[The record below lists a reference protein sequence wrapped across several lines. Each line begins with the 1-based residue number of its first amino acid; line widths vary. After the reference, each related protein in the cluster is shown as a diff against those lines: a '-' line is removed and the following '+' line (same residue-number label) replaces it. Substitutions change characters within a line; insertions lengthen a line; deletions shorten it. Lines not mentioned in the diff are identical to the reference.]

1 MEDFKTLLTEYLK
14 QYPNEENPLN
24 WHQIIEPEELYEFLK
39 NRKGRKIGLKT
50 EKDVLDGGELIYIE

>member
-24 WHQIIEPEELYEFLK
+24 WHQLIEPEELYEFLK
-39 NRKGRKIGLKT
+39 NRKGQKILLKSDPKKM
-50 EKDVLDGGELIYIE
+50 ERGKNQL

>member
-24 WHQIIEPEELYEFLK
+24 WHQLIEPEELYEFLK
-39 NRKGRKIGLKT
+39 NIKGRKILLKSDP
-50 EKDVLDGGELIYIE
+50 KKMDSGRLIYG